1 MKIFMG
7 NPCGYGNCMRTDCE
21 KCCHY
26 TPTMFGVKVPK
37 WLGNIGFWIE
47 WQMFKLKEIGEKKAI
62 RKWQKSIEVY
72 EDREESE

>member
-47 WQMFKLKEIGEKKAI
+47 WKMFKISEKTAI
-62 RKWQKSIEVY
+62 KGMAKIYRNL
-72 EDREESE
+72 

>member
-47 WQMFKLKEIGEKKAI
+47 WQMFKISEKKAI
-62 RKWQKSIEVY
+62 KGMAKIYKTY

>member
-26 TPTMFGVKVPK
+26 TPTMFSVKVPK

-47 WQMFKLKEIGEKKAI
+47 WQMFKVSEKKAI
-62 RKWQKSIEVY
+62 KGMAKIYKTY

>member
-47 WQMFKLKEIGEKKAI
+47 WQIFKISEKKAI
-62 RKWQKSIEVY
+62 RKWQKSIETY

>member
-1 MKIFMG
+1 MKFFMG

-26 TPTMFGVKVPK
+26 TPTMFVVKVPK

-47 WQMFKLKEIGEKKAI
+47 
-62 RKWQKSIEVY
+62 
-72 EDREESE
+72 

>member
-47 WQMFKLKEIGEKKAI
+47 WQMFKISEKKAI
-62 RKWQKSIEVY
+62 KGMAKIYRTY

>member
-26 TPTMFGVKVPK
+26 TLTMFGVKVPK

-47 WQMFKLKEIGEKKAI
+47 YQMFRL
-62 RKWQKSIEVY
+62 
-72 EDREESE
+72 REMLQR

>member
-21 KCCHY
+21 KCCYY

-47 WQMFKLKEIGEKKAI
+47 WQMFKISEKKAI
-62 RKWQKSIEVY
+62 KGMAKIYKTY
-72 EDREESE
+72 EDEEDRL

>member
-21 KCCHY
+21 KCCYY

-47 WQMFKLKEIGEKKAI
+47 WQMFKISKKKAI
-62 RKWQKSIEVY
+62 KGMAKIY
-72 EDREESE
+72 KTDEDREESE